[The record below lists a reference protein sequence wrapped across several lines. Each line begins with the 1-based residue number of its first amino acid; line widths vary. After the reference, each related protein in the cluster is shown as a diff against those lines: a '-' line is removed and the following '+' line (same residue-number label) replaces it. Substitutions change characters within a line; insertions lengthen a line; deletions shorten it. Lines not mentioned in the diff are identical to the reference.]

1 MLNKN
6 HDEKMAALAT
16 WVFALALA
24 RCPWVRSRARLAFP
38 LHSVICMLQDGYDLY
53 ENTNYYCV
61 DNEDLMRVPSR
72 FPGSIVVGVAAQR
85 EEVVF
90 PVAEHRPSGGGGRCG
105 WCAAGP
111 VRLSNWPPDSKRDG
125 GGGARLRLTA
135 CRGGDGAVGAT
146 SPLSPFGTCA
156 GLRAECKVVPPEL
169 EGLAPCRV
177 TPSAKLRA
185 SSVPNS
191 KDTEGTLGTRGP
203 SRHPLLV

>member
-1 MLNKN
+1 MTSVWRLHFATWSCPSMLNKN

-125 GGGARLRLTA
+125 GGGARLRLSSA
-135 CRGGDGAVGAT
+135 CRRRRSRGDLT
-146 SPLSPFGTCA
+146 SVTLSNVCW
-156 GLRAECKVVPPEL
+156 
-169 EGLAPCRV
+169 APCRV
-177 TPSAKLRA
+177 QSCPARARGLGSVPSHAECKAPRFLRA
-185 SSVPNS
+185 EL
-191 KDTEGTLGTRGP
+191 EG
-203 SRHPLLV
+203 H